1 VSENHNPPKRAGTR
15 RRLTSLGASLRPA
28 GRNPPARRG
37 RLRSQIKKLRLLLS
51 KKDAGGAQ
59 KELGRTL
66 ALLDKSI
73 GTGIIHRNAAARHKS
88 RLTRQVNALQ
98 GGR

>member
-1 VSENHNPPKRAGTR
+1 MARIQSAVKNIRKTR
-15 RRLTSLGASLRPA
+15 RRRAI
-28 GRNPPARRG
+28 NIVRRG
-37 RLRSQIKKLRLLLS
+37 RLRTQIKKLRLLLA

-59 KELGRTL
+59 RELGRTL

>member
-1 VSENHNPPKRAGTR
+1 MARIKSAVKNIRKTR
-15 RRLTSLGASLRPA
+15 RRRAI
-28 GRNPPARRG
+28 NIVRRG
-37 RLRSQIKKLRLLLS
+37 RLRSQIKKLRLLLA
-51 KKDAGGAQ
+51 KKDAGGARL
-59 KELGRTL
+59 ELGRTL

-88 RLTRQVNALQ
+88 RLTRQVDALQ

>member
-1 VSENHNPPKRAGTR
+1 VARIKSAVKNIRKTR
-15 RRLTSLGASLRPA
+15 RRRAV
-28 GRNPPARRG
+28 NIVRRG
-37 RLRSQIKKLRLLLS
+37 RLRTQIKKLRLLLV
-51 KKDAGGAQ
+51 KKDAGAALR
-59 KELGRTL
+59 ELVRTL

>member
-1 VSENHNPPKRAGTR
+1 MARIKSAVKNIRKTR
-15 RRLTSLGASLRPA
+15 RRRAI
-28 GRNPPARRG
+28 NIVRRG

-51 KKDAGGAQ
+51 KKDAGGARL
-59 KELGRTL
+59 ELGRTL

-98 GGR
+98 VGR

>member
-1 VSENHNPPKRAGTR
+1 VARIKSAVKNIRKTR
-15 RRLTSLGASLRPA
+15 RRRAI
-28 GRNPPARRG
+28 NIIRRG

-59 KELGRTL
+59 RELGRTL

-88 RLTRQVNALQ
+88 RLTRQVNTLQ

>member
-1 VSENHNPPKRAGTR
+1 MARIKSAVKNIRKTR
-15 RRLTSLGASLRPA
+15 RRRAI
-28 GRNPPARRG
+28 NIIRRG

-59 KELGRTL
+59 RELGRTL

-73 GTGIIHRNAAARHKS
+73 GTGIIHRNAASRHKS

>member
-1 VSENHNPPKRAGTR
+1 VARIKSAVKNIRKTR
-15 RRLTSLGASLRPA
+15 RRRAV
-28 GRNPPARRG
+28 NVVRRG
-37 RLRSQIKKLRLLLS
+37 RLRSQIKKLRLLLA

-59 KELGRTL
+59 RELGRTL

>member
-1 VSENHNPPKRAGTR
+1 MARIKSAIKNIRKTR
-15 RRLTSLGASLRPA
+15 RRRAV
-28 GRNPPARRG
+28 NVIRRG
-37 RLRSQIKKLRLLLS
+37 RLRSQIKKLRLLLA
-51 KKDAGGAQ
+51 KKDAGGARR
-59 KELGRTL
+59 ELGRTL

-88 RLTRQVNALQ
+88 RLTRQVNTLE

>member
-1 VSENHNPPKRAGTR
+1 MARIKSAVKNIRKTR
-15 RRLTSLGASLRPA
+15 RRRAV
-28 GRNPPARRG
+28 NIIRRG
-37 RLRSQIKKLRLLLS
+37 RLRSQIKKLRLLLA

-59 KELGRTL
+59 RELGRTL

>member
-1 VSENHNPPKRAGTR
+1 MARIKSSIKDIRRTR
-15 RRLTSLGASLRPA
+15 RRRSV
-28 GRNPPARRG
+28 NMIRRG

-51 KKDAGGAQ
+51 KKDAGGARRG
-59 KELGRTL
+59 LGPTL

-88 RLTRQVNALQ
+88 RLTRQVNSLQ
-98 GGR
+98 G

>member
-1 VSENHNPPKRAGTR
+1 MARIKSSIKDIRRTR
-15 RRLTSLGASLRPA
+15 RRRAV
-28 GRNPPARRG
+28 NIVRRG
-37 RLRSQIKKLRLLLS
+37 RLRSQIKKLRLLLA
-51 KKDAGGAQ
+51 KKDAGGAAR
-59 KELGRTL
+59 ELGRTL

-73 GTGIIHRNAAARHKS
+73 GTGVIHRNAAARHKS

>member
-1 VSENHNPPKRAGTR
+1 MV
-15 RRLTSLGASLRPA
+15 
-28 GRNPPARRG
+28 RRG
-37 RLRSQIKKLRLLLS
+37 RLRTQIKKLRLLLA
-51 KKDAGGAQ
+51 KKDGGGARR
-59 KELGRTL
+59 ELGPTL

>member
-1 VSENHNPPKRAGTR
+1 VARIKSAVKNIRKTR
-15 RRLTSLGASLRPA
+15 RRRAI
-28 GRNPPARRG
+28 NIVRRG
-37 RLRSQIKKLRLLLS
+37 RLRSQIKKLRLLLA
-51 KKDAGGAQ
+51 KKDAGGARL
-59 KELGRTL
+59 ELGRTL

-88 RLTRQVNALQ
+88 RLTRQVDALQ

>member
-1 VSENHNPPKRAGTR
+1 VARIKSAVKNIRKTR
-15 RRLTSLGASLRPA
+15 RRRAV
-28 GRNPPARRG
+28 NIVRRG

-51 KKDAGGAQ
+51 KKDAGGARR
-59 KELGRTL
+59 ELAKTL
-66 ALLDKSI
+66 SIIDKSI

-98 GGR
+98 AGR